1 MAFFLFLYRKGNIMK
16 KTLITLATAALVL
29 SGCGSSTKDDNTF
42 TVGMEAAYQPFNWQ
56 TSKKTDTAVKLDG
69 GAGYADG
76 YDVVVASKIAKKL
89 GKKLVVK
96 KIAWDGLQP
105 AVESGEI
112 DAIIAG
118 MTADK
123 NREKGLDFTTPYYQ
137 SEMVMI
143 VRKNSPMT
151 SFNDIQQFSGYK
163 VTGQK
168 NTNYDTIIDQ
178 INGVKHQTPKSTY
191 PELVVALQQGDTDGI
206 TAELPV
212 ANGIVQANPDL
223 SIVKFADGHNFNVD
237 TAVSIGLK
245 NNTRKTAEF
254 KKIQKALDSISQEER
269 LKIMEDAVKRAPTE
283 K

>member
-1 MAFFLFLYRKGNIMK
+1 MK
-16 KTLITLATAALVL
+16 KTLITLAAAALVL
-29 SGCGSSTKDDNTF
+29 SGCGSSPKEDDNTF

-123 NREKGLDFTTPYYQ
+123 KREKGLDFTTPYYQ

-143 VRKNSPMT
+143 VRKNSTMT

-178 INGVKHQTPKSTY
+178 IRHLNQLT
-191 PELVVALQQGDTDGI
+191 Q
-206 TAELPV
+206 
-212 ANGIVQANPDL
+212 N
-223 SIVKFADGHNFNVD
+223 
-237 TAVSIGLK
+237 
-245 NNTRKTAEF
+245 
-254 KKIQKALDSISQEER
+254 
-269 LKIMEDAVKRAPTE
+269 
-283 K
+283 

>member
-1 MAFFLFLYRKGNIMK
+1 MK
-16 KTLITLATAALVL
+16 KTLITLAAAALVL
-29 SGCGSSTKDDNTF
+29 SGCGSSTKQDNNTF

-76 YDVVVASKIAKKL
+76 YDVVIASKIAKKL

-112 DAIIAG
+112 DAIVAG

-123 NREKGLDFTTPYYQ
+123 KREKGLDFTTPYYQ

-143 VRKNSPMT
+143 VRKNSTMT
-151 SFNDIQQFSGYK
+151 SFNDIQQFSSYK

-178 INGVKHQTPKSTY
+178 IKGVKHQTPKSTY

-223 SIVKFADGHNFNVD
+223 AIVKFADSHNFNVD

-269 LKIMEDAVKRAPTE
+269 LKIMEDAVKRAPTD

>member
-1 MAFFLFLYRKGNIMK
+1 
-16 KTLITLATAALVL
+16 
-29 SGCGSSTKDDNTF
+29 
-42 TVGMEAAYQPFNWQ
+42 
-56 TSKKTDTAVKLDG
+56 
-69 GAGYADG
+69 
-76 YDVVVASKIAKKL
+76 
-89 GKKLVVK
+89 
-96 KIAWDGLQP
+96 
-105 AVESGEI
+105 
-112 DAIIAG
+112 

-123 NREKGLDFTTPYYQ
+123 KREKGLDFTTPYYQ

-151 SFNDIQQFSGYK
+151 SFNDIQQFLGYK

>member
-1 MAFFLFLYRKGNIMK
+1 MK
-16 KTLITLATAALVL
+16 KTLITLAAAALVL
-29 SGCGSSTKDDNTF
+29 SGCGSSPKEDDNTF

-123 NREKGLDFTTPYYQ
+123 KREKGLDFTTPYYQ

-143 VRKNSPMT
+143 VRKNSTMT

-178 INGVKHQTPKSTY
+178 IKGVKHQTPKSTY
-191 PELVVALQQGDTDGI
+191 PELVVALQ
-206 TAELPV
+206 
-212 ANGIVQANPDL
+212 ANPDL
-223 SIVKFADGHNFNVD
+223 TIVKFADGHNFNVD

-254 KKIQKALDSISQEER
+254 KNIQKALDSISQEER
-269 LKIMEDAVKRAPTE
+269 LKIMEDAVKRAPTD